1 MELYGELFGAG
12 DACGTA
18 ADEGFGSDCF
28 RKFRLSCPVQAL
40 VHVEGW
46 FGKSKWDGECWLLH
60 GVTVLSSVVF
70 VSAVSPTCP
79 YIPLFL
85 WLSPIIDCLPNGG
98 VFLMPC

>member
-1 MELYGELFGAG
+1 MELYGEMFNAG

-28 RKFRLSCPVQAL
+28 RDFCFLSPVQAL
-40 VHVEGW
+40 VHVEGRL
-46 FGKSKWDGECWLLH
+46 GKSERDGECWLLH

-70 VSAVSPTCP
+70 VSAVSLTCS
-79 YIPLFL
+79 YTPLFL